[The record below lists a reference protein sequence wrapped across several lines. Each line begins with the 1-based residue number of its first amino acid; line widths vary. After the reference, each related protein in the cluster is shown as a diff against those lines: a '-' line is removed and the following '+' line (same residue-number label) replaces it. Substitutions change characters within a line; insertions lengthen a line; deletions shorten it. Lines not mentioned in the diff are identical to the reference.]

1 MKLAVMQPY
10 LFPYP
15 GYFQLIRAAD
25 VFVVYDDVN
34 YIKGGWINRNNIL
47 IQGRSRWI
55 TLAVSGA
62 SPNRQI
68 NQVEVGGN
76 GEKLPGSIYHAYT
89 KAPQFKAVFPLLES
103 VLQQEETNLA
113 VYLEYG
119 LRLVCDYLDL
129 HPEWHV
135 SSGLDDN
142 KTLRGQDRIIDL
154 CEVLG
159 ASHYINLSGGKQLYD
174 REDFNERDIR
184 LSFIESRPLEYQQF
198 TGEYVPDLS
207 IIDLMMFN
215 SKDQCKRLL
224 EGYTLD

>member
-10 LFPYP
+10 LFPYM
-15 GYFQLIRAAD
+15 GYFQLIHAAD

-47 IQGRSRWI
+47 SQGRSQRI

-62 SPNRQI
+62 SPSRHI
-68 NQVEVGGN
+68 NQVEVGSN
-76 GEKLPGSIYHAYT
+76 GEKLLSSIYHAYT
-89 KAPQFKAVFPLLES
+89 KAPQFKRVFALLES
-103 VLQQEETNLA
+103 VLRQEETNLA

-129 HPEWHV
+129 YPEWHI
-135 SSGLDDN
+135 SSGLDYN

-159 ASHYINLSGGKQLYD
+159 ATHYINLSGGRKLYD
-174 REDFNERDIR
+174 REGFNGKDIR
-184 LSFIESRPLEYQQF
+184 LSFIESKPLGYQQF
-198 TGEYVPDLS
+198 MAEYVPKLS
-207 IIDLMMFN
+207 IIDVMMFN

-224 EGYTLD
+224 GGYTLD